1 MSPASPNSFRSWPAE
16 KPRPAPVIT
25 TARTSGSRAASSAAC
40 RCSCTPRVN
49 ALSLSGRLRVIVWTA
64 PSRSNS
70 TSVMTRTLLLPY
82 AQGVELERHEQ
93 DGVRWEV
100 ARRLPPPTLRPL
112 LGQALEGWTFEGRHD
127 VRFHELPFPGIPL
140 ILNFGS
146 SWVVEGARLDSFLAG
161 LHTRPSRVTD
171 ELANGTYALED
182 LLPGAGRLTPRVRA
196 TPDWGERFDLL
207 EAFLAKRLAE
217 TPPTPRELD
226 WAWRE
231 LVRSGGRVRVR
242 ALATYLGWSPRRL
255 IERFRDHVGLPP
267 KAAARVI
274 RLDRAVSALR
284 SGGPRIAEVAA
295 ACGYADQAHLG
306 RELRALGDMTP
317 GQLVGGNFLQDE
329 AAVTA

>member
-1 MSPASPNSFRSWPAE
+1 M
-16 KPRPAPVIT
+16 
-25 TARTSGSRAASSAAC
+25 
-40 RCSCTPRVN
+40 
-49 ALSLSGRLRVIVWTA
+49 
-64 PSRSNS
+64 
-70 TSVMTRTLLLPY
+70 
-82 AQGVELERHEQ
+82 ELERHEQ
-93 DGVRWEV
+93 DGVSWEV
-100 ARRLPPPTLRPL
+100 ARRLPAPPLRPL
-112 LGQALEGWTFEGRHD
+112 LSQALEGWALEGPRD
-127 VRFHELPFPGIPL
+127 VSYHELPFPGIPL

-161 LHTRPSRVTD
+161 LHTRPSRVTGERAFSCLELRLTPLGARRLLGLPLH
-171 ELANGTYALED
+171 ELANGTHALED
-182 LLPGAGRLTPRVRA
+182 LLPGAGRLTARVRT

-242 ALATYLGWSPRRL
+242 ALATDLGWSPRRL

-274 RLDRAVSALR
+274 RLDRAVSELR
-284 SGGPRIAEVAA
+284 SGTPRIAEVAA

-306 RELRALGDMTP
+306 RELRELGGITP
-317 GQLVGGNFLQDE
+317 GQLVAGNFVQDD
-329 AAVTA
+329 ATATA

>member
-1 MSPASPNSFRSWPAE
+1 M
-16 KPRPAPVIT
+16 
-25 TARTSGSRAASSAAC
+25 
-40 RCSCTPRVN
+40 
-49 ALSLSGRLRVIVWTA
+49 
-64 PSRSNS
+64 
-70 TSVMTRTLLLPY
+70 
-82 AQGVELERHEQ
+82 ELERHER

-100 ARRLPPPTLRPL
+100 ARRLPAPPLRPL
-112 LGQALEGWTFEGRHD
+112 LGQALEGWTLEGRHD

-161 LHTRPSRVTD
+161 LHTRPSRVTGERAFSCVELRLTPLGARQLLGLPLH

-284 SGGPRIAEVAA
+284 SGTPRIAEVAA

-306 RELRALGDMTP
+306 RELRELGGITP
-317 GQLVGGNFLQDE
+317 RQLATDNFVQDDT
-329 AAVTA
+329 TARA